1 MRISDWSSDVCSSDL
16 LAVGAVTRTQVTKR
30 ASIDDEIAG
39 VRTGGAHRTD
49 DAAVLKT
56 DDLKV
61 AAADRGGSG
70 IVAGATCEPLDPCS
84 VFDQV
89 ARAMNGPGKLRC
101 IGRRNY
107 CRSEERRGG
116 KEWVSTCR
124 SGG

>member
-1 MRISDWSSDVCSSDL
+1 MLFCL
-16 LAVGAVTRTQVTKR
+16 LIRRPPRSTRTDTTVPYPSLFR
-30 ASIDDEIAG
+30 S
-39 VRTGGAHRTD
+39 
-49 DAAVLKT
+49 VLKT

-101 IGRRNY
+101 LGRRTY
-107 CRSEERRGG
+107 CNGQGPATEIDIAASRTAAAKKAE
-116 KEWVSTCR
+116 
-124 SGG
+124 

>member
-1 MRISDWSSDVCSSDL
+1 M
-16 LAVGAVTRTQVTKR
+16 
-30 ASIDDEIAG
+30 AG

-101 IGRRNY
+101 IGSRTYCNGQGAATEIDIAASRTDRKSTRRT
-107 CRSEERRGG
+107 S
-116 KEWVSTCR
+116 SH
-124 SGG
+124 

>member
-1 MRISDWSSDVCSSDL
+1 MRR
-16 LAVGAVTRTQVTKR
+16 RTP
-30 ASIDDEIAG
+30 
-39 VRTGGAHRTD
+39 RTTMTD
-49 DAAVLKT
+49 TLFPYTTLFRSA

-101 IGRRNY
+101 IGRRTY
-107 CRSEERRGG
+107 CNGQGAATEIDIAASRTAAAKKAE
-116 KEWVSTCR
+116 
-124 SGG
+124 